1 MTPAQRLRDLL
12 AQPGF
17 LPMPGCFDGLSA
29 KLVAAAG
36 FKLSFMSGFAVSGA
50 RLGMPDTGLISF
62 SGMLDTLRACVAA
75 APEIPLIGDGD
86 TGYGNALNVQR
97 TVVEYARAGAA
108 AVMIEDQVSPKKC
121 GHTKGKA
128 VISHDEARMKIRA
141 AVEARQNHDIL
152 ILARTDARA
161 THNFDEALERC
172 RIFAAEG
179 ADIIFLEAPESE
191 AEMKAFCAEIKK
203 PCMANMVHGG
213 KTPVLPGEQ
222 LGKLGYKLAV
232 YPIVTLSAAITAMQA
247 ALEAIKPGANTTLPP
262 MVSFPE
268 MQKIVGFPAYWER
281 EARYQAA
288 E

>member
-62 SGMLDTLRACVAA
+62 SEMLDSLRACVAA
-75 APEIPLIGDGD
+75 APDIPLIGDGD

-97 TVVEYARAGAA
+97 TVVEYARTGAA

-128 VISHDEARMKIRA
+128 VVSREEARMKIRA

-191 AEMKAFCAEIKK
+191 AEMKAFCAEIRK

-222 LGKLGYKLAV
+222 LGKMGYKLAV
-232 YPIVTLSAAITAMQA
+232 YPIVTLSAAITAMQT
-247 ALEAIKPGANTTLPP
+247 ALEAIKPDSNTKLPP

-268 MQKIVGFPAYWER
+268 MQKVVGFPAYWER